1 MKKILLFGLGF
12 AFSAMAFAQQT
23 LDPDQNPNYTVA
35 VAKYAGN
42 SAQLQTTNN
51 TTVQNTY
58 KAFDWY
64 QNKQEKKQERLEY
77 RRELRLLQAENSYYN
92 RRYDNGYNNNY
103 YNNYGYRRW

>member
-1 MKKILLFGLGF
+1 MKKTLLFGLGF
-12 AFSAMAFAQQT
+12 VFSAMAFAQET
-23 LDPDQNPNYTVA
+23 LAPDQNPNYTVA

-64 QNKQEKKQERLEY
+64 ENKQEKKQERLEF
-77 RRELRLLQAENSYYN
+77 RRKLRLLQAENSYYN
-92 RRYDNGYNNNY
+92 NRYNDYDY
-103 YNNYGYRRW
+103 YNNARYRRW